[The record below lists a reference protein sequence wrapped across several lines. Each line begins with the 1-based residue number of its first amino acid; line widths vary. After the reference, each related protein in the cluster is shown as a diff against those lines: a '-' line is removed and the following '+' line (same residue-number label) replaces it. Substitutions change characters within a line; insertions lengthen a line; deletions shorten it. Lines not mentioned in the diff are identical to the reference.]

1 MALVGAGVILSALAL
16 FVATPGAAAVSRA
29 GALLAVR
36 PLTSTRPPTRRLPA
50 RVVAPNRQSLGRPL
64 VGSGL
69 ASGGVFA
76 RTVGEVRHVVGIMLR
91 VALGYLGPSKIRGM
105 GSRPLGANPNDL
117 GLVAVDDG
125 GGADGDTDGDTE
137 GQSDG
142 PED

>member
-1 MALVGAGVILSALAL
+1 MPA
-16 FVATPGAAAVSRA
+16 
-29 GALLAVR
+29 
-36 PLTSTRPPTRRLPA
+36 PT
-50 RVVAPNRQSLGRPL
+50 GGEKEPL

-125 GGADGDTDGDTE
+125 GGGDGDTE